1 MTSPL
6 ILVLFALV
14 DPFDLYL
21 HLPVL
26 EGKPESGEF
35 LYLHSAFYPGCVR
48 PACRMWDSIVVEF
61 VTYQVENPSLVVP
74 VSGNLKLF
82 AVVLIVEMLLQS
94 LHYLVSKG

>member
-26 EGKPESGEF
+26 EEKPESGEF
-35 LYLHSAFYPGCVR
+35 LYLRPAFCSGCVR
-48 PACRMWDSIVVEF
+48 PACCLWDLIVVELVAF
-61 VTYQVENPSLVVP
+61 QVENPLLVAP
-74 VSGNLKLF
+74 ASGNLKLF
-82 AVVLIVEMLLQS
+82 VFVLIVEMLLQA
-94 LHYLVSKG
+94 LDYLVSKG